1 MDDSFRT
8 LEKPAEGGYR
18 EKGSRF
24 IAYGF
29 PVMQE
34 NEVKS
39 ILAGIRKKYHDARH
53 HCYAYR
59 LGYRNEVYRVN
70 DDGEPSGTAGR
81 PIYGQIASNNLT
93 NILIVVVRYFGGT
106 LLGTRGLINAY
117 RSATSDM
124 LSRAIIVTRLV
135 EVRLRVIFPYEM
147 LSPVMKILKDEAVI
161 PVTPVYE
168 ATCSM
173 VLMVGEKLLDRLVGR
188 LQTIPGLTCE
198 SLQIDD

>member
-24 IAYGF
+24 IAFGF
-29 PVMQE
+29 PVKHE
-34 NEVKS
+34 NEIKS
-39 ILAGIRKKYHDARH
+39 ILAAIRKKYHDASH

-59 LGYRNEVYRVN
+59 LGHRNELYRVN

-81 PIYGQIASNNLT
+81 PIYGQLVSNDLT
-93 NILIVVVRYFGGT
+93 NVLVVVVRYFGGT

-117 RSATSDM
+117 RSATLNM
-124 LSRAIIVTRLV
+124 LARAAVVTQMV
-135 EVRLRVIFPYEM
+135 EVKLRLIFPYEM
-147 LSPVMKILKDEAVI
+147 LNLVMKILKDEAI
-161 PVTPVYE
+161 SPDTPVYE
-168 ATCSM
+168 STCSM
-173 VLMVGEKLLDRLVGR
+173 VLMVREKSQSRLVGR